1 MGSAALNMAMVAC
14 GAADAYFET
23 GIHIWDIAAGELLIT
38 EAGGV
43 VIDPAGGEVR
53 IVQEY
58 SLELVSKVQF
68 QVDRLSQRVLGAST
82 QQLAERLSRELTQ
95 HYPGRD

>member
-1 MGSAALNMAMVAC
+1 MAMVAC
-14 GAADAYFET
+14 GAADGYFET

-53 IVQEY
+53 AVH
-58 SLELVSKVQF
+58 
-68 QVDRLSQRVLGAST
+68 D
-82 QQLAERLSRELTQ
+82 
-95 HYPGRD
+95 